1 MRDEF
6 MRDEF
11 MTFAAPGLR
20 FGARGGNIYRRC
32 MTA

>member
-11 MTFAAPGLR
+11 MTFAAPGMR
-20 FGARGGNIYRRC
+20 FGRGVETFIEDV
-32 MTA
+32 